1 MVFYELGKIQ
11 KQIVYVI
18 EVYLNKINQITN
30 WMLSA
35 KLFKVLFAQKLLDK
49 VLSGLYLLLSKQ
61 LVYQ

>member
-11 KQIVYVI
+11 KQTVYVI